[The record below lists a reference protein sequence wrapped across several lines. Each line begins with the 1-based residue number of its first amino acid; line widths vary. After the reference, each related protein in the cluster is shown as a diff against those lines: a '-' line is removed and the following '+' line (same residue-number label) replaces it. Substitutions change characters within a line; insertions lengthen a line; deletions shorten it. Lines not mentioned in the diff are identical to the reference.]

1 MDEWKDEIMVVTSSK
16 VMCTGKP
23 EPRAWEFN
31 GRSGVSYKV
40 NISDGKSNLELPVID
55 AECWNKFEPFKRMRV
70 DIEISQ
76 VAVDNRLSTRC
87 RVIDCKAE

>member
-1 MDEWKDEIMVVTSSK
+1 MLVRSPK

-23 EPRAWEFN
+23 EPRAWEYN

-40 NISDGKSNLELPVID
+40 NLSDGSSNLELPVKD
-55 AECWNKFEPFKRMRV
+55 AEVWNMFDPFKKFIV

-76 VAVDNRLSTRC
+76 VANDNRIVTRC
-87 RVIDCKAE
+87 RVVGVKSE

>member
-1 MDEWKDEIMVVTSSK
+1 MIFSSPK

-40 NISDGKSNLELPVID
+40 CVSDGSSNLELPVKD
-55 AECWNKFEPFKRMRV
+55 AEIWNKFEPFKKFRV

-76 VAVDNRLSTRC
+76 VANDNRLATRC
-87 RVIDCKAE
+87 RIVEARVE

>member
-1 MDEWKDEIMVVTSSK
+1 MIVTSPK
-16 VMCTGKP
+16 IMCTGKP

-40 NISDGKSNLELPVID
+40 NVSDGSSNLELPVKD
-55 AECWNKFEPFKRMRV
+55 AEVWNLFEPFKRFRV

-76 VAVDNRLSTRC
+76 VANDNRLATRC
-87 RVIDCKAE
+87 RIVGCKAE

>member
-1 MDEWKDEIMVVTSSK
+1 MVVTSPK

-40 NISDGKSNLELPVID
+40 NISDGSSNLELPVKD
-55 AECWNKFEPFKRMRV
+55 AEIWNICDLFKPVRFLKKSIACISCSRSP
-70 DIEISQ
+70 IETCLI
-76 VAVDNRLSTRC
+76 LF
-87 RVIDCKAE
+87 I

>member
-1 MDEWKDEIMVVTSSK
+1 MIVTSPK

-40 NISDGKSNLELPVID
+40 NISDGSSNLELPVKD
-55 AECWNKFEPFKRMRV
+55 AEIWNKFEPFKRYRV
-70 DIEISQ
+70 SIEVSQ
-76 VAVDNRLSTRC
+76 VANDNRLSTRC
-87 RVIDCKAE
+87 RVVDAKEE